1 MNTETVSNIQTE
13 EAVGGSHSLLHTGI
27 VLIDSQFA
35 LVVFFVY
42 LLKYL
47 SDCGEETSLLI

>member
-1 MNTETVSNIQTE
+1 MNTEIVSNIQTE

-35 LVVFFVY
+35 LVVF
-42 LLKYL
+42 L
-47 SDCGEETSLLI
+47 SIY